1 MKKFTSGR
9 SRNGKG
15 FYIALALSVAA
26 VGTVTYLTLSRLN
39 RSPQPE
45 SSQPNT
51 L

>member
-39 RSPQPE
+39 RMLFPLLLP
-45 SSQPNT
+45 PA
-51 L
+51 